1 MNILI
6 KLRALL
12 AGKKAYI
19 VGALM
24 MILGLLNNDAKLVLE
39 GLGLVTLRA
48 GIAGIAK

>member
-24 MILGLLNNDAKLVLE
+24 MILGVLNDDAKLVLE
-39 GLGLVTLRA
+39 GLGIITIRA
-48 GIAGIAK
+48 GIKKLE